1 VLFTSLISLG
11 LLAGTHI
18 QESDEFHIKNA
29 FAFVSAIDLHAPRLT
44 VEETFEFAYQCS
56 TGGKMVREKV
66 EETEIKQQLKQAE
79 REHLETRLAL
89 SGLGLTEVK
98 DTFVG
103 DSNVRGVSG
112 GQRRRVTVGEVRC
125 KLLSYCVFEKIL
137 PLSFKFT
144 I

>member
-1 VLFTSLISLG
+1 MLPRW
-11 LLAGTHI
+11 HI

-56 TGGKMVREKV
+56 TGGTLVREKV
-66 EETEIKQQLKQAE
+66 KDADIKQKLKQAE
-79 REHLETRLAL
+79 QEHLATRLAL

-98 DTFVG
+98 ETFVG

-112 GQRRRVTVGEVRC
+112 GQRRRVTVGEVRL
-125 KLLSYCVFEKIL
+125 KLCLCGDF
-137 PLSFKFT
+137 PLSFKLST
-144 I
+144 